1 MYIKIVDNMH
11 ISAEPYIETDVDDAG
26 LTDLSLKFI
35 SAEDNL
41 YMPGY
46 SGGDYDENDLRDT
59 QDLLDIDLIDDRLPI
74 GTGSAPVQQEIVDEE
89 GISVSQQ
96 LKLNIM

>member
-1 MYIKIVDNMH
+1 M
-11 ISAEPYIETDVDDAG
+11 
-26 LTDLSLKFI
+26 LRFI

-46 SGGDYDENDLRDT
+46 SGGDYDENDLHDT
-59 QDLLDIDLIDDRLPI
+59 QDLLDIDDRLPI
-74 GTGSAPVQQEIVDEE
+74 GIGSAPVWQEIVDEE
-89 GISVSQQ
+89 GILVSQQ